1 MKVSFLSPKIN
12 GEKCNNKSVYV
23 VYPQNNY
30 EPYTRYAN
38 TDIDGEFVVATITK
52 NKVKVVK
59 KDVRLFFTK

>member
-38 TDIDGEFVVATITK
+38 IEIDGESIVALVSK
-52 NKVKVVK
+52 NKIEGAK
-59 KDVRLFFTK
+59 KDVRMFL